1 MAPLRNVKEVQSFDG
16 KVAALNRFVSRETNR
31 CLPFFRMLKKSF
43 KWTAECQQAIEDLK
57 AYLASPPLLNPS
69 KPGKE
74 LFLYLA
80 VFEAVSATLVKEEEK
95 V

>member
-16 KVAALNRFVSRETNR
+16 KVAALNRFMLRETNR

-43 KWTAECQQAIEDLK
+43 KWTAECQQAVEDLK